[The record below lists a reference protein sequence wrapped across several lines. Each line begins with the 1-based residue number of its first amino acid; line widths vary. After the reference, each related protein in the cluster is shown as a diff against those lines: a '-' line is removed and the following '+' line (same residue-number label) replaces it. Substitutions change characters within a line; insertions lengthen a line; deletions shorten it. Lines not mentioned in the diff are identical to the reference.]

1 MKHDSFNESMEMYL
15 KTLGELAPAGDDVAI
30 SALARR
36 LGVSTVSATE
46 MVHRLEDQ
54 GLVTHTPY
62 KGVRLTGEGTGL
74 ATRIKRSHQLWERF
88 LADHLGLPWESV
100 HELACMLE
108 HATED
113 VVTEALAAH
122 LGHPTTCPHGNPIP
136 APDGTVA
143 EPDVTP
149 LHELAAGD
157 EATIRAIRPESG
169 ELLEHLARY
178 GLFPGQVVCVAEIAP
193 FNGPFVLA
201 VGAET
206 HPVGREVA
214 AHIYVERV
222 AAEPDPALQS

>member
-1 MKHDSFNESMEMYL
+1 MKHDSFNESIEMYL
-15 KTLGELAPAGDDVAI
+15 KTLGELAPAGADVAI

-62 KGVRLTGEGTGL
+62 KGVRLTEEGYSF
-74 ATRIKRSHQLWERF
+74 ATRVKRSHQLWERF
-88 LADHLGLPWESV
+88 LADQLGLPWESV
-100 HELACMLE
+100 HDLACMLE

-122 LGHPTTCPHGNPIP
+122 LGHPKTCPHGNPIP
-136 APDGTVA
+136 ALDGSTE
-143 EPDVTP
+143 EPEVVP
-149 LHELAAGD
+149 LHELAAGE
-157 EATIRAIRPESG
+157 EAAIRAVRPESS
-169 ELLEHLARY
+169 ELLEHLAHYR
-178 GLFPGQVVCVAEIAP
+178 LFPGQAVRVLEIAP

-214 AHIYVERV
+214 GHIYVERT
-222 AAEPDPALQS
+222 APDRLAGPDA